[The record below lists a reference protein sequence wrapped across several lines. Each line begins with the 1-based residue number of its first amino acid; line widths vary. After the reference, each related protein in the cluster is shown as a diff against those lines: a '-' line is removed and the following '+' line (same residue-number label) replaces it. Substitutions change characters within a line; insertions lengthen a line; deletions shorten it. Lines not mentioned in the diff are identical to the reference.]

1 MLWLSI
7 PGSVEA
13 PLLILEAS
21 VSRIMVSDQRAAETL
36 IALREQAKPQACFPD
51 DRLLSLGLFYFELMS
66 VLESERALGW
76 ER

>member
-7 PGSVEA
+7 SGSVEA

-51 DRLLSLGLFYFELMS
+51 DHLLSLG
-66 VLESERALGW
+66 
-76 ER
+76 